1 MPEQNEG
8 QIGVRPNPPAS
19 GEESEMNFTESSR
32 RQMDHIKLRTAA
44 RIIGIDVRT
53 LRRWH
58 RLGIGPTRRNI
69 EHRRIFYSRIEVE
82 QFAATYNS
90 ALRMRSPA
98 NGHLEADHEQTAA
111 NGHLEADHEQTAAN
125 GHLEIT

>member
-1 MPEQNEG
+1 
-8 QIGVRPNPPAS
+8 
-19 GEESEMNFTESSR
+19 MNFTESSR
-32 RQMDHIKLRTAA
+32 RQMDLINLRTAA

-58 RLGIGPTRRNI
+58 RLGIGPTRRNV
-69 EHRRIFYSRIEVE
+69 EHRRIFYSRIEAE

-90 ALRMRSPA
+90 APRMQSPA

-111 NGHLEADHEQTAAN
+111 NGHN
-125 GHLEIT
+125 EIT

>member
-1 MPEQNEG
+1 
-8 QIGVRPNPPAS
+8 
-19 GEESEMNFTESSR
+19 MNFTESSR
-32 RQMDHIKLRTAA
+32 RQMDLINLRTAA
-44 RIIGIDVRT
+44 RILGIDVRT

-90 ALRMRSPA
+90 ALGVQTPA
-98 NGHLEADHEQTAA
+98 NGHLEVDHEQTTA
-111 NGHLEADHEQTAAN
+111 NGHFEIGLRN
-125 GHLEIT
+125 GLQMDIRD